1 MKTHSEKHLK
11 DTPLKEAL
19 KFLSE
24 YSVLL
29 FGSGSTCMRMDKNVR
44 RIASS
49 MGMGMEYS
57 ILPRHIHITL
67 EKDGEQYTS
76 VVAIRELPP
85 SFAIISNLSKLSWQ
99 MADHQLSFHGAKR
112 TMDRIARTERVYPW
126 LLMIL
131 VALANACFCGLFAG
145 DLMAMT
151 VVFCAAL
158 VGFAVKT
165 QLGKWKSDFRI
176 NVIVAAFVSTI
187 IAAFG
192 MRFVSSA
199 TPDVAISTCIL
210 YLVPG
215 IPFINSFCDLIDRHY
230 LCSLGRMLNALV
242 IMGCL
247 SLGLLAGM
255 MAMHVS
261 MF

>member
-11 DTPLKEAL
+11 ETPLKDAL

-29 FGSGSTCMRMDKNVR
+29 FGSGATCVRMDKNVR
-44 RIASS
+44 RIARS
-49 MGMGMEYS
+49 MGMEMEYS

-67 EKDGEQYTS
+67 EKDGEQHTS
-76 VVAIRELPP
+76 VVAIKELPP

-99 MADHQLSFHGAKR
+99 MADRQLTFHGARR
-112 TMDRIARTERVYPW
+112 TMDRISRTQRVYPW
-126 LLMIL
+126 LLNIL

-145 DLMAMT
+145 DIAAMA
-151 VVFCAAL
+151 VVFCAAWT
-158 VGFAVKT
+158 GFFVKT
-165 QLGKWKSDFRI
+165 RLSKWKCDFRI
-176 NVIVAAFVSTI
+176 NVIVAAFVSTV

-192 MRFVSSA
+192 MTFVSSA
-199 TPDVAISTCIL
+199 TPDTAIATCVL

-230 LCSLGRMLNALV
+230 LCSLGRMLNAIV
-242 IMGCL
+242 IMACL

-255 MAMHVS
+255 LAMHVS